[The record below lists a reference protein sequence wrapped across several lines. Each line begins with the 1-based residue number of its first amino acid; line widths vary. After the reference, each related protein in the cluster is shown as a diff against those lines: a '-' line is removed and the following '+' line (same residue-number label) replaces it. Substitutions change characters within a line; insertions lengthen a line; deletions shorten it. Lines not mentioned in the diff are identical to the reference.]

1 MRSLRNM
8 LERYPEVLPEGRL
21 ASGFNPTLAGA
32 EGRAW
37 VSAGHYGLDQG
48 IVLMMI
54 ENHRSE
60 RIWQLMREN
69 PYIRAGLHDAGFRGG
84 WLQQPSRRGAR

>member
-1 MRSLRNM
+1 M
-8 LERYPEVLPEGRL
+8 LERYPEVLSAGRL
-21 ASGFNPTLAGA
+21 ASGFNPTLGNG

-48 IVLMMI
+48 IALMMI

-60 RIWQLMREN
+60 LLWRLMRAN
-69 PYIRAGLHDAGFRGG
+69 PYIRTGLHGAGFRGG
-84 WLQQPSRRGAR
+84 WLAQPMDTGAQ